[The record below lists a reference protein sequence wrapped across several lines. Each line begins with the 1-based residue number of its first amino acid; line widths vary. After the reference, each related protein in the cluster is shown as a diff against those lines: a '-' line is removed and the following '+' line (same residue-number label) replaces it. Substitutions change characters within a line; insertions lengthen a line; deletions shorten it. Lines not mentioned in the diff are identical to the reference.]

1 MSENIRRDGAFEDSR
16 RDGRTPA
23 PLGRPAPKAPT
34 APASGTSPHAP
45 APGAAAGRRTG
56 GARALAPA
64 GLRGAHGPG
73 TAAPGLLSS
82 SPTPHRAARTDASPA
97 PGRSGGTPTAA
108 GHGPYGK
115 EYAMIQQIVHE
126 TSDTVD
132 ATAPAG
138 LTQALAV
145 AKDLHGPARRSSDA
159 VAFPELMGLRIPAG
173 RPHRYKVPLRRL
185 TAMAA

>member
-1 MSENIRRDGAFEDSR
+1 MTAGPRRPSGDRPPRPR
-16 RDGRTPA
+16 RLRRPGRPRTP
-23 PLGRPAPKAPT
+23 PRPARPR
-34 APASGTSPHAP
+34 
-45 APGAAAGRRTG
+45 AAA
-56 GARALAPA
+56 P
-64 GLRGAHGPG
+64 
-73 TAAPGLLSS
+73 AAPGLSLRPGSEEPAVPGRHPAS
-82 SPTPHRAARTDASPA
+82 SPPPPPPHRAARTDASPA